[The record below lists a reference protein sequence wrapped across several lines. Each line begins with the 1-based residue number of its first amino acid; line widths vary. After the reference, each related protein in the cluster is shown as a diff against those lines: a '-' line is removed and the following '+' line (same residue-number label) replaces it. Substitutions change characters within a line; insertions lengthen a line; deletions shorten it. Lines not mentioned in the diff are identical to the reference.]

1 MEDMV
6 VTVWSGQSWENGEK
20 ELFKKTVG
28 KLRVEGLEEVF
39 EAEGWKLGDRLAWSS
54 ENWLLF

>member
-1 MEDMV
+1 
-6 VTVWSGQSWENGEK
+6 
-20 ELFKKTVG
+20 LFKKTVG